1 MTADEAPRGVA
12 ATDDTERAADPV
24 DLRRRA
30 DPTRRADPPQRADNP
45 QRTPPAPPWTPGAAR
60 PPQPLTRP
68 SPPPHSAARPQEPLT
83 RPSPPRPAS
92 PPPVSGSPATVLPD
106 SRLRRP
112 APPRSTPPR
121 TGERAVP
128 ARSAGVAGRA
138 RKVRL
143 ALKRV
148 DPWSV
153 FLFSLLASVFAGLAV
168 VVAVAALYVLLAS
181 LGAVASI
188 NELVGEVTGESSPLI
203 TPSRFLGGAAVL
215 AAVNVV
221 LLTLL
226 ATLSSLLYNVCAS
239 FTGGIELTLGERDS
253 S

>member
-1 MTADEAPRGVA
+1 MTDEASRGVA
-12 ATDDTERAADPV
+12 ATDDTERAAGPV
-24 DLRRRA
+24 DLRRPA
-30 DPTRRADPPQRADNP
+30 DTPQRTDPPQRADTP

-60 PPQPLTRP
+60 P
-68 SPPPHSAARPQEPLT
+68 AEPFT
-83 RPSPPRPAS
+83 RPSPPRPAA

-112 APPRSTPPR
+112 APPRSTPSR
-121 TGERAVP
+121 AGERAVP

-168 VVAVAALYVLLAS
+168 VVAVAALYGLLNS
-181 LGAVASI
+181 LGVVASI
-188 NELVGEVTGESSPLI
+188 NELVGEVTGEGSPLI

-239 FTGGIELTLGERDS
+239 FTGGIELTLGERDGS
-253 S
+253 